1 MFCINCGTKL
11 PDGAKFCF
19 NCGARMPEM
28 PNGTVP
34 EGAPAADK
42 EEGVPAGSTASPE
55 APATSG
61 QPGAE
66 TAPAPVEETLP
77 DVPGSQCVILP
88 NITSISPGLWPAAA
102 AVGPLQ
108 PGRGPA
114 ETACGP
120 VYPGT
125 RCGGGIH
132 GPGFAGGGPDRI
144 IFNACDPSIEAA
156 VEVLLNHGIDFI
168 SKKIWK
174 TDFFEQYKKTELVTG
189 LAEDQEA
196 ISRYL
201 EQLGEEKEM
210 NKAHWQGGGLRHH
223 RAITGAVKAAC
234 STWLPTD

>member
-34 EGAPAADK
+34 ESAPAADK
-42 EEGVPAGSTASPE
+42 EAGASAGSTAAPE

-61 QPGAE
+61 QPVAE

-77 DVPGSQCVILP
+77 DVPGSQCVILSKYHIDFP
-88 NITSISPGLWPAAA
+88 RPLALRRQLWASFNREGARQRRLVGRYIREHVAVEEYTDPASL
-102 AVGPLQ
+102 VGDL
-108 PGRGPA
+108 
-114 ETACGP
+114 T
-120 VYPGT
+120 
-125 RCGGGIH
+125 
-132 GPGFAGGGPDRI
+132 RI

-174 TDFFEQYKKTELVTG
+174 TDFL
-189 LAEDQEA
+189 
-196 ISRYL
+196 S
-201 EQLGEEKEM
+201 
-210 NKAHWQGGGLRHH
+210 
-223 RAITGAVKAAC
+223 
-234 STWLPTD
+234 STRKQNWLPGWPKTRR